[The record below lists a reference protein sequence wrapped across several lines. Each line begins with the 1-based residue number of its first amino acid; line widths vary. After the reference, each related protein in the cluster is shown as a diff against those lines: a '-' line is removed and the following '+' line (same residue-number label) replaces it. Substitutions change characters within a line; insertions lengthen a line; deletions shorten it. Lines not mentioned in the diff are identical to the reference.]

1 MICSKCMKPV
11 PDSFHTFMEVC
22 KCINYK
28 VKNKKGKDKIPK
40 LLPKEEQAFLDYM
53 KKYKK

>member
-1 MICSKCMKPV
+1 MKPV